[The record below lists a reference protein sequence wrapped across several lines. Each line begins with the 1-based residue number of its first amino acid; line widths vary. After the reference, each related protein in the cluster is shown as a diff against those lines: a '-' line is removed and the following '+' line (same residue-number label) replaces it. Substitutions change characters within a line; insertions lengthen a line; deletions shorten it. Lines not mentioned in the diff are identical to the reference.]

1 MRKKKGKRLKRN
13 CSEVQGCTQR
23 VKEKYIREI
32 WGLRSSAMAGYGVFV
47 NKLES
52 LYFLALLC
60 HINWIQKSWPTFV
73 TSLYLE
79 TDERSYRL
87 LQRVIRI
94 NNFMSAKTHQT
105 IHRLVLPRDICM
117 IDPLYLLRSILAVN
131 SRS

>member
-1 MRKKKGKRLKRN
+1 M
-13 CSEVQGCTQR
+13 QGCTQR

-60 HINWIQKSWPTFV
+60 HINWIQKSWPSFV
-73 TSLYLE
+73 TRLYLE

-87 LQRVIRI
+87 LQPG
-94 NNFMSAKTHQT
+94 NKDKQLYNDMSAKNHQK
-105 IHRLVLPRDICM
+105 IYRLVLPGDICM
-117 IDPLYLLRSILAVN
+117 IDPCTCWGASWV
-131 SRS
+131 